1 MYIYIIYIYM
11 ICVWP
16 PPIQDVGQRAGSEMA
31 FGGTVEIPLLLPVVA
46 NDQMSINRFHE
57 VSTWIHKVS

>member
-1 MYIYIIYIYM
+1 M

-31 FGGTVEIPLLLPVVA
+31 FGGTVEILLLLPVVA